1 MLGRRRSESIRERL
15 AAFAQETREK
25 ASVLPP
31 GLEQQDLLRKAR
43 QAETAAH
50 MDEWLN
56 SPGVQSPK

>member
-1 MLGRRRSESIRERL
+1 MLRRHQSESIQDRL

-31 GLEQQDLLRKAR
+31 GLEQQDMLRKAR

-56 SPGVQSPK
+56 PPGLQSPK

>member
-1 MLGRRRSESIRERL
+1 MLGRRRSESIQERL
-15 AAFAQETREK
+15 AAFAQKTREK

-31 GLEQQDLLRKAR
+31 GLEQQDLLRKVR

-56 SPGVQSPK
+56 SPGLLSPK